1 MNAGAEKLSD
11 FQGFLAEIS
20 LHQTAYG
27 KGSSQRSGMS
37 LYSSSAPLVETWMH
51 KRLGGEYGQCESHN
65 LFPSALL

>member
-37 LYSSSAPLVETWMH
+37 LYSSSAPLVETWLH
-51 KRLGGEYGQCESHN
+51 KRLGDHPIESHN